1 MIVLELINK
10 KATEVKKAYIGT
22 NFLLLMVIF
31 ALLSLTFVIGI
42 YATSLIAVGVA
53 VLRSLYKKDAAN
65 GLMLL
70 VYYGL
75 IVGFLQTLVYF
86 SECCQFVKDG
96 FDVFAILVFFI
107 AYTAVLLIDSIHQ
120 EKTLTN
126 AIKEGYLV
134 KSASYRTA
142 SLTYLYFKY
151 IKRMSDF
158 EIDERKHLIIK
169 SVMKV

>member
-1 MIVLELINK
+1 
-10 KATEVKKAYIGT
+10 
-22 NFLLLMVIF
+22 
-31 ALLSLTFVIGI
+31 
-42 YATSLIAVGVA
+42 

-70 VYYGL
+70 IYYGL
-75 IVGFLQTLVYF
+75 IVGSLQALVYGTEHYEF
-86 SECCQFVKDG
+86 IKQG
-96 FDVFAILVFFI
+96 FDVFALAVFFMS
-107 AYTAVLLIDSIHQ
+107 YSLVLFFDSVHQ
-120 EKTLTN
+120 EKILVN
-126 AIKEGYLV
+126 SIKDGYLV
-134 KSASYRTA
+134 KSAKYRTT